1 MKPYFK
7 ISILLCLILC
17 LLFCGCG
24 KRGKVSSGGDL
35 STDPGESTEFHPAAS
50 GGDQQFLASTE
61 ALLLDGNGEW
71 RSEQQGP
78 EDEVVTV
85 RELVL
90 LPDKSFAYK
99 EGDWASE
106 FCYFAEGS
114 WTLTEDVLDFQF
126 TETDEFGAAV
136 DKAAHKA
143 SFGVSFDGDMLL
155 LTQQSAEGFC
165 GSEQGIVLYFFHP
178 IV

>member
-1 MKPYFK
+1 MKHIRK
-7 ISILLCLILC
+7 ITALLLILL
-17 LLFCGCG
+17 LLCGCG

-35 STDPGESTEFHPAAS
+35 PGETGESYFAAS

-61 ALLLDGNGEW
+61 ALLLDGNGYW

-78 EDEVVTV
+78 GEDVVTV
-85 RELVL
+85 RELEL
-90 LPDKSFAYK
+90 FPDGSFRYR

-114 WTLTEDVLDFQF
+114 WTLSEQDVLAFSF
-126 TETDEFGAAV
+126 TETDEYGTAVNEASHNAA
-136 DKAAHKA
+136 
-143 SFGVSFDGDMLL
+143 FGVSFDVDMLL
-155 LTQQSAEGFC
+155 LTQQSDEGFC
-165 GSEQGIVLYFFHP
+165 GSEKDLVIYFFHP